1 MIFIKSLLISV
12 LIVEAIICTFTDF
25 KSGKIFNYA
34 IITGTVV
41 ALIGNVLYFLLFG
54 YELFF
59 EFVVSILS
67 AVLISIIMYAL
78 HIWAGGDVKLFVLF
92 SALVPADLY
101 KQKAPLS
108 IVTVYI
114 IVFSLAFVFLVLESI
129 LLLLKKEKIVRK
141 TSLKFS
147 AGPIIS
153 CMVSIAV
160 MQTVLRLVF
169 KNVYYEYLTF
179 FLLLNVIFVLLFDKI
194 KFLHKKWVI
203 LFLSLIAIVF
213 IFYSVING
221 QFHIDIRSFI
231 ITAAVICFRGL
242 AENFNYQE
250 IDTADVKKGM
260 ILSYATVLEFS
271 KSRIKGLPQFT
282 TEDLSTRITQ
292 DEADSIVRWSSS
304 KYGKDKIVILRKLPF
319 ALFISI
325 GFIIYLCLGV
335 FVW

>member
-54 YELFF
+54 YELLF
-59 EFVVSILS
+59 EFIVSILS

-129 LLLLKKEKIVRK
+129 LLLLKKEKIVLK

-153 CMVSIAV
+153 CMVSITI
-160 MQTVLRLVF
+160 MQTILRLVF
-169 KNVYYEYLTF
+169 KTVTTF
-179 FLLLNVIFVLLFDKI
+179 IIEMMLQENCVDILLKI
-194 KFLHKKWVI
+194 K
-203 LFLSLIAIVF
+203 
-213 IFYSVING
+213 
-221 QFHIDIRSFI
+221 
-231 ITAAVICFRGL
+231 
-242 AENFNYQE
+242 
-250 IDTADVKKGM
+250 
-260 ILSYATVLEFS
+260 
-271 KSRIKGLPQFT
+271 
-282 TEDLSTRITQ
+282 
-292 DEADSIVRWSSS
+292 
-304 KYGKDKIVILRKLPF
+304 KLK
-319 ALFISI
+319 L
-325 GFIIYLCLGV
+325 L
-335 FVW
+335 